1 MIRLR
6 RTLFAR
12 VFLLMVLLIVL
23 SLSSALAIFHH
34 VQQEPR
40 AQQIAQLVV
49 AVVNLS
55 RAAILSAAPEW
66 HSALLAEMGDAE
78 GLRISM
84 AEVTDVI
91 TPLPKNLPDMQLMM
105 RKVRA
110 SLGENTRFAIKRNGI
125 DALWVSFFIGH
136 EEFWIAVPS
145 ERIERG
151 FSEALLIWGSLV
163 LMLALL
169 GAYFIAQQISA
180 PLKQL
185 VYAAQQLGQ
194 GTIPPALPENGVQEI
209 QVVSRTFN
217 KMSADL
223 ATHERERALVLAGIS
238 HDLRTPLTRV
248 RLAAEMSN
256 DETLR
261 GGLIAD
267 VAQMDEVIQQF
278 LDYARLDENEASTIC
293 DITALLDE
301 VASRYLNL
309 TSALSLDLQAD
320 IHLSVRPLL
329 LKRALN
335 NLLDNALKYGGGAIN
350 VQLKKIDGKVW
361 ISIAD
366 NGAGIP
372 SAQRELAQRPFVRLQ
387 TARSDSTGAGLG
399 LAIVARTARLHGG
412 ELILSD
418 HTPSGLQATLI
429 LPSQLG

>member
-1 MIRLR
+1 MIRFR

-40 AQQIAQLVV
+40 AKQIAQLVV

-105 RKVRA
+105 KKVRA
-110 SLGENTRFAIKRNGI
+110 NLGENTRFAIKRNGV
-125 DALWVSFFIGH
+125 DALWVSFYIGH

-145 ERIERG
+145 ERIERS

-169 GAYFIAQQISA
+169 GAYFVAQQISA

-185 VYAAQQLGQ
+185 VHAAQQLGQ
-194 GTIPPALPENGVQEI
+194 GTMPPVLPENGVQEI
-209 QVVSRTFN
+209 QVVSRAFN
-217 KMSADL
+217 QMSADL
-223 ATHERERALVLAGIS
+223 AAHERERALVLAGIS

-256 DETLR
+256 DQTLR
-261 GGLIAD
+261 TGLIAD
-267 VAQMDEVIQQF
+267 VEQMDEVIQQF
-278 LDYARLDENEASTIC
+278 LDYARLDENEARVTSNL
-293 DITALLDE
+293 TALADE
-301 VASRYLNL
+301 VAKRYSNL
-309 TSALSLDLQAD
+309 TCTLSLDLQAD
-320 IHLSVRPLL
+320 INSSVRPLL

-335 NLLDNALKYGGGAIN
+335 NLLDNAIKYGGGAIS
-350 VQLKKIDGKVW
+350 VQLKKIDEQVW

-366 NGAGIP
+366 NGSGIP
-372 SAQRELAQRPFVRLQ
+372 EAQRELAQRPFVRLQ

-399 LAIVARTARLHGG
+399 LAIVARAVRLHGG

-418 HTPSGLQATLI
+418 NTPNGLRVTLI
-429 LPSQLG
+429 LPG